1 MFRHHLTDLI
11 GPHTLLWYHLADFVT
26 AGLNS
31 LLLNHFANFIALLF
45 NNGFSLIANTVNLL
59 FTNFRNPNLLAN
71 YL

>member
-1 MFRHHLTDLI
+1 MFRHHLTNLI
-11 GPHTLLWYHLADFVT
+11 RPHTLLWNHLADFVT

-71 YL
+71 CP